1 MKKQRAER
9 KRAGV
14 KPPDK
19 PVIWPVAQR
28 PPARQEA
35 LMAAL
40 VKGLEDRSA
49 RPVKKKRISIA
60 QLRQMRGQTND
71 S

>member
-1 MKKQRAER
+1 
-9 KRAGV
+9 
-14 KPPDK
+14 
-19 PVIWPVAQR
+19 
-28 PPARQEA
+28 
-35 LMAAL
+35 MAAL